1 MSKKLVSKID
11 GWEGSVTIADPLLL
25 PHSMGIRKAGRE
37 ISKLK
42 KDFLLEEILEL
53 YLPPVLACIEAWD
66 IKDRTQP
73 TVETYPITGTD
84 ENMKNALD
92 FAGWLYKEVMSL
104 YNADEEDDPN
114 T

>member
-1 MSKKLVSKID
+1 MSKKLVSKIE

-25 PHSMGIRKAGRE
+25 PHSMG
-37 ISKLK
+37 LK
-42 KDFLLEEILEL
+42 KAQRALGKLEDDYFAEEVIDIC
-53 YLPPVLACIEAWD
+53 LPPVFACVEEWD

-73 TVETYPITGTD
+73 TAETYPITGTD
-84 ENMKNALD
+84 ENRGNALD
-92 FAGWLYKEVMSL
+92 FALWLYKEIMSL